1 MNLSKSN
8 YQTHIYFISLIAI
21 HYLISIIFI
30 GQVIV
35 EPHDNLDNLVVYDH
49 VISKIYKGDI
59 EKLNYFLSGEI
70 KWYYLEKLFY
80 PINILHY
87 ILNDKLFYFT
97 NDILKKLFA
106 YFSFYLLAKS
116 LCISRFNSALGGIL
130 YSTLV
135 LHKMNMGLAIPFF
148 PYILYLLLN
157 KDILNKKH
165 YFFLFLIGLNSSL
178 IHDIFVFIFLI
189 PLSFLLNN
197 KKKNLRIYL
206 QIFSI
211 IFVSSILSN
220 IHLVI
225 GPVLSDP
232 IHREAF
238 NFAGNAW
245 GAENDIILPFLEVF
259 KNFFTHVNPKSALFI
274 FYIPLVSLTALTFIL
289 SLFSKQ
295 KNIRLILFFI
305 IFILILKLV
314 VDHSIIDSIL
324 IGIFDILKGYNFQRL
339 GKIIPLALTLL
350 FVLYI
355 SNLKYKNLKKL
366 LYFVSFLSILSIQ
379 LKTPLPVIGHYF
391 LEGNMHVEKF
401 EETKKSFFEKKYIQ
415 FFKIIFDKKSYN
427 VMKTDINNS
436 RTFDGYFKF
445 DDYAFIRNI
454 VKKSRVMSVGLD
466 PMVAVM
472 NDIRVIDG
480 YHNIYPLN
488 YKIRFR
494 KIIERELEKN
504 IELKNYY
511 DNWGNRVYAFYTDKN
526 NIMLN
531 FQSAKTL
538 GANYVISKFPIE
550 NNDLKIVCYKCN
562 NSNQL
567 YLYKIL

>member
-116 LCISRFNSALGGIL
+116 LNVSRFNAALGGVL
-130 YSTLV
+130 YSTFV
-135 LHKMNMGLAIPFF
+135 YIKMPVGIGLSFL

-157 KDILNKKH
+157 KNTLNKKH
-165 YFFLFLIGLNSSL
+165 YLFLFLIGLNSSL
-178 IHDIFVFIFLI
+178 IQDFFSFILLI
-189 PLSFLLNN
+189 PLSLLLST
-197 KKKNLRIYL
+197 KKKNLNIYL

-211 IFVSSILSN
+211 ILISLILAN
-220 IHLVI
+220 IHLII
-225 GPVLSDP
+225 GSTVGDS
-232 IHREAF
+232 IHR
-238 NFAGNAW
+238 GIWDLKNA
-245 GAENDIILPFLEVF
+245 DITTSFISSF
-259 KNFFTHVNPKSALFI
+259 KSLFFTSSENPLIIFYTPLNFLSALLLI
-274 FYIPLVSLTALTFIL
+274 F
-289 SLFSKQ
+289 SLFSEQ
-295 KNIRLILFFI
+295 KNIRMIFFFI
-305 IFILILKLV
+305 VSILILR
-314 VDHSIIDSIL
+314 SIL
-324 IGIFDILKGYNFQRL
+324 NYNLIDNIFIGIFDVLKGYNFERVDR
-339 GKIIPLALTLL
+339 IIILAYTLL
-350 FVLYI
+350 FVLFI
-355 SNLKYKNLKKL
+355 TSLKNKNFKNF
-366 LYFVSFLSILSIQ
+366 LYFISLLSILAIQ
-379 LKTPLPVIGHYF
+379 LKTPLPTIGQYF
-391 LEGNMHVEKF
+391 LKKNMQTEQF
-401 EETKKSFFEKKYIQ
+401 IEAKKVFLEKKYIE
-415 FFKIIFDKKSYN
+415 FFDIVTNKTNFNNKKTSLN
-427 VMKTDINNS
+427 VSINK
-436 RTFDGYFKF
+436 TFDNHYKFK
-445 DDYAFIRNI
+445 DYTFIRNI
-454 VKKSRVMSVGLD
+454 VKNSRVMSVGLD

-480 YHNIYPLN
+480 YHNVYPLS
-488 YKIRFR
+488 YKIKFR
-494 KIIERELEKN
+494 KVIEAELEKN
-504 IELKNYY
+504 IMLKNYY
-511 DNWGNRVYAFYTDKN
+511 DSWGSRVYAFYTNKN
-526 NIMLN
+526 NIELN
-531 FQSAKTL
+531 FQSAKDL
-538 GANYVISKFPIE
+538 GADYVISKFPIE
-550 NNDLKIVCYKCN
+550 NNNLKIVCYKCN

>member
-116 LCISRFNSALGGIL
+116 LSVSRFNAALGGVL
-130 YSTLV
+130 YSTFV
-135 LHKMNMGLAIPFF
+135 YIKMPVGIGLSFL

-157 KDILNKKH
+157 KNTLNKKH
-165 YFFLFLIGLNSSL
+165 YLFLFLIGLNSSL
-178 IHDIFVFIFLI
+178 IQDFFSFILLI
-189 PLSFLLNN
+189 PLSLLLST
-197 KKKNLRIYL
+197 KKKNLNIYL

-211 IFVSSILSN
+211 ILISLILAN
-220 IHLVI
+220 IHLII
-225 GPVLSDP
+225 GSTVGDS
-232 IHREAF
+232 IHR
-238 NFAGNAW
+238 GIWDLKNA
-245 GAENDIILPFLEVF
+245 DITTSFISSF
-259 KNFFTHVNPKSALFI
+259 KSLFFTSSENPLIIFYTPLNFLSALLLI
-274 FYIPLVSLTALTFIL
+274 F
-289 SLFSKQ
+289 SLFSEQ
-295 KNIRLILFFI
+295 KNIRMIFFFI
-305 IFILILKLV
+305 VSILILR
-314 VDHSIIDSIL
+314 SIL
-324 IGIFDILKGYNFQRL
+324 NYNLIDNIFIGIFDVLKGYNFERVDR
-339 GKIIPLALTLL
+339 IIILAYTLL
-350 FVLYI
+350 FVLFI
-355 SNLKYKNLKKL
+355 TSLKNKNFKNF
-366 LYFVSFLSILSIQ
+366 LYFISLLSILAIQ
-379 LKTPLPVIGHYF
+379 LKTPLPRIGQYF
-391 LEGNMHVEKF
+391 LKKNMQTEQFIKA
-401 EETKKSFFEKKYIQ
+401 KKVFLEKKYIE
-415 FFKIIFDKKSYN
+415 FFDIVTNKTNFNNKKTSLN
-427 VMKTDINNS
+427 VSINK
-436 RTFDGYFKF
+436 TFDNHYKFK
-445 DDYAFIRNI
+445 DYTFIRNI
-454 VKKSRVMSVGLD
+454 VKNSRVMSVGLD

-480 YHNIYPLN
+480 YHNVYPLS
-488 YKIRFR
+488 YKIKFR
-494 KIIERELEKN
+494 KVIEAELEKN
-504 IELKNYY
+504 IMLKNYY
-511 DNWGNRVYAFYTDKN
+511 DSWGSRVYAFYTNKN
-526 NIMLN
+526 NIELN
-531 FQSAKTL
+531 FQSAKDL
-538 GANYVISKFPIE
+538 GADYVISKFPIE
-550 NNDLKIVCYKCN
+550 NNNLKIVCYKCN

>member
-1 MNLSKSN
+1 MNFSKSN
-8 YQTHIYFISLIAI
+8 YQTHFFFISLIAI
-21 HYLISIIFI
+21 HYLVSIICV
-30 GQVIV
+30 GQIIV
-35 EPHDNLDNLVVYDH
+35 EPHDMLDTVVVIDH
-49 VISKIYKGDI
+49 IIAKIYKGDI
-59 EKLNYFLSGEI
+59 ESLNYFLSGEI
-70 KWYYLEKLFY
+70 KWYYLEQLFY
-80 PINILHY
+80 PTNILHY
-87 ILNDKLFYFT
+87 VLNDKLFYFT

-135 LHKMNMGLAIPFF
+135 FHKMNMGLAIPFL

-165 YFFLFLIGLNSSL
+165 YFFLFLVGLNSSL
-178 IHDIFVFIFLI
+178 IQDIFAFIFLM

-197 KKKNLRIYL
+197 KNKNLRIYL

-211 IFVSSILSN
+211 IFISSILSN

-225 GPVLSDP
+225 GSVLSDP
-232 IHREAF
+232 IHRGV
-238 NFAGNAW
+238 GNAW
-245 GAENDIILPFLEVF
+245 GTENDIILPFLEAF
-259 KNFFTHVNPKSALFI
+259 KNFFTYINPKSALFI
-274 FYIPLVSLTALTFIL
+274 FYIPLVSLTTLTFIL

-305 IFILILKLV
+305 IFILILKSV
-314 VDHSIIDSIL
+314 VHHSIIDNIL
-324 IGIFDILKGYNFQRL
+324 IGVFDILKGYNFQRL
-339 GKIIPLALTLL
+339 DKIIPLTFTLL
-350 FVLYI
+350 FVLSI

-379 LKTPLPVIGHYF
+379 LKTPLPVIGQYF
-391 LEGNMHVEKF
+391 LKENMHVEKF
-401 EETKKSFFEKKYIQ
+401 EKTKESFLEKKYIQ

-427 VMKTDINNS
+427 VMKADINNS
-436 RTFDGYFKF
+436 INKTFDNFYKF
-445 DDYAFIRNI
+445 EDYAFIRNI
-454 VKKSRVMSVGLD
+454 VKNSRVMSVGLH
-466 PMVAVM
+466 PMIAVM
-472 NDIRVIDG
+472 NDIKVIDG

-511 DNWGNRVYAFYTDKN
+511 DNWGNRVYAFYNDKN

-538 GANYVISKFPIE
+538 GANYIISKFPIK
-550 NNDLKIVCYKCN
+550 NNELKIICHECN
-562 NSNQL
+562 NSNHIF
-567 YLYKIL
+567 LYKIL

>member
-116 LCISRFNSALGGIL
+116 LSVSRFNAALGGVL
-130 YSTLV
+130 YSTFV
-135 LHKMNMGLAIPFF
+135 YIKMPVGIGLSFL

-157 KDILNKKH
+157 KNTLNKKH
-165 YFFLFLIGLNSSL
+165 YLFLFLIGLNSSL
-178 IHDIFVFIFLI
+178 IQDFFSFILLI
-189 PLSFLLNN
+189 PLSLLLST
-197 KKKNLRIYL
+197 KKKNLNIYL

-211 IFVSSILSN
+211 ILISLILAN
-220 IHLVI
+220 IHLII
-225 GPVLSDP
+225 GSTVGDS
-232 IHREAF
+232 IHR
-238 NFAGNAW
+238 GIWDLKNA
-245 GAENDIILPFLEVF
+245 DITTSFISSF
-259 KNFFTHVNPKSALFI
+259 KSLFFTSSENLLIIFYTPLNFLSALLLI
-274 FYIPLVSLTALTFIL
+274 F
-289 SLFSKQ
+289 SLFSEQ
-295 KNIRLILFFI
+295 KNIRMIFFFI
-305 IFILILKLV
+305 VSILILR
-314 VDHSIIDSIL
+314 SIL
-324 IGIFDILKGYNFQRL
+324 NYNLIDNIFIGIFDVLKGYNFKRVDR
-339 GKIIPLALTLL
+339 IIILAYTLL
-350 FVLYI
+350 FVLFI
-355 SNLKYKNLKKL
+355 TSLKNKNFKNF
-366 LYFVSFLSILSIQ
+366 LYFISLLSILAIQ
-379 LKTPLPVIGHYF
+379 LKTPLPRIGQYF
-391 LEGNMHVEKF
+391 LKKNMQTEQFIKA
-401 EETKKSFFEKKYIQ
+401 KKVFLEKKYIE
-415 FFKIIFDKKSYN
+415 FFDIVTNKTNFNNKKTSLN
-427 VMKTDINNS
+427 VSINK
-436 RTFDGYFKF
+436 TFDNHYKFK
-445 DDYAFIRNI
+445 DYTFIRNI
-454 VKKSRVMSVGLD
+454 VKNSRVMSVGLD

-480 YHNIYPLN
+480 YHNVYPLS
-488 YKIRFR
+488 YKIKFR
-494 KIIERELEKN
+494 KVIEAELEKN
-504 IELKNYY
+504 IMLKNYY
-511 DNWGNRVYAFYTDKN
+511 DSWGSRVYAFYTNKN
-526 NIMLN
+526 NIELN
-531 FQSAKTL
+531 FQSAKDL
-538 GANYVISKFPIE
+538 GADYVISKFPIE
-550 NNDLKIVCYKCN
+550 NNNLKIVCYKCN

>member
-116 LCISRFNSALGGIL
+116 LNVSRFNAALGGVL
-130 YSTLV
+130 YSTFV
-135 LHKMNMGLAIPFF
+135 YMKMPAGLGLSFL

-157 KDILNKKH
+157 KNTLNKKH
-165 YFFLFLIGLNSSL
+165 YLFLFLIGLNSSL
-178 IHDIFVFIFLI
+178 IQDFFSFILLI
-189 PLSFLLNN
+189 PLSLLLST
-197 KKKNLRIYL
+197 KKKNLNIYL

-211 IFVSSILSN
+211 ILISLILAN
-220 IHLVI
+220 IHLII
-225 GPVLSDP
+225 GSTVGDS
-232 IHREAF
+232 IHR
-238 NFAGNAW
+238 GIWDLKNA
-245 GAENDIILPFLEVF
+245 DITTSFISSF
-259 KNFFTHVNPKSALFI
+259 KSLFFTSSENLLIIFYTPLNFLSALLLI
-274 FYIPLVSLTALTFIL
+274 F
-289 SLFSKQ
+289 SLFSEQ
-295 KNIRLILFFI
+295 KNIRMIFFFI
-305 IFILILKLV
+305 VSILILR
-314 VDHSIIDSIL
+314 SIL
-324 IGIFDILKGYNFQRL
+324 NYNLIDNIFIGVFDILKGYNFNRVDR
-339 GKIIPLALTLL
+339 IIILAYTLL
-350 FVLYI
+350 FVLFI
-355 SNLKYKNLKKL
+355 TSLKNKNFKNF
-366 LYFVSFLSILSIQ
+366 LYFISLLSILAIQ
-379 LKTPLPVIGHYF
+379 LKTPLPRIGQYF
-391 LEGNMHVEKF
+391 LKKNMQTEQF
-401 EETKKSFFEKKYIQ
+401 IEAKKVFLEKKYIE
-415 FFKIIFDKKSYN
+415 FFDIVTNKTNFNNKKTSLN
-427 VMKTDINNS
+427 VSINK
-436 RTFDGYFKF
+436 TFDNHYKFK
-445 DDYAFIRNI
+445 DYTFIRNI
-454 VKKSRVMSVGLD
+454 VKNSRVMSVGLD

-480 YHNIYPLN
+480 YHNVYPLS
-488 YKIRFR
+488 YKIKFR
-494 KIIERELEKN
+494 KVIEAELEKN
-504 IELKNYY
+504 IMLKNYY
-511 DNWGNRVYAFYTDKN
+511 DSWGSRVYAFYTNKN
-526 NIMLN
+526 NIELN
-531 FQSAKTL
+531 FQSAKDL
-538 GANYVISKFPIE
+538 GADYVISKFPIE
-550 NNDLKIVCYKCN
+550 NNNLKIVCYKCN